1 MSKIIVAIGGVENGR
16 ILEDGSYSLYE
27 TEKID
32 REIIKLTNKDKTNYL
47 FINHAMPLEIQE
59 SYFTTTKN
67 IYGKKFNLEC
77 RMLKSTELEDSEKV
91 NELMEWADIIYEGG
105 GDTSLI
111 IDLWKKTGFDKKLYE
126 SWNKGKVICDIS
138 AGAVCYFNS
147 CNSDYIIDNNVYFE
161 VVKCLNWINLF
172 IIPYCNEIGRKESSK
187 LQLMDSNLVGIML
200 SNCSALEII
209 DDKYRIITSNNDG
222 YAYKTYWYNN
232 KYYEEKLQ
240 LNGKFKSLNGLIKR
254 N

>member
-1 MSKIIVAIGGVENGR
+1 MSKIIVAIGGGENGR

-32 REIIKLTNKDKTNYL
+32 REIIKLTNKDKPNYL
-47 FINHAMPLEIQE
+47 FINHAMPLEIQK
-59 SYFTTTKN
+59 SYFTTMKN

-77 RMLKSTELEDSEKV
+77 RMLKSTELEDNEKV

-105 GDTSLI
+105 GDTSLM

-126 SWNKGKVICDIS
+126 SWNKGKVICGIS

-147 CNSDYIIDNNVYFE
+147 CNSDYIIDNNVHFG
-161 VVKCLNWINLF
+161 VVKCLNWVNLF
-172 IIPYCNEIGRKESSK
+172 ITPHCNEIGRKESSK

-209 DDKYRIITSNNDG
+209 DDKYRIITSSNDG

-232 KYYEEKLQ
+232 KYYEEELQ
-240 LNGKFKSLNGLIKR
+240 LNGEFKSLNYLIKR
-254 N
+254 G

>member
-1 MSKIIVAIGGVENGR
+1 MSKIIVAIGGGENGR

-32 REIIKLTNKDKTNYL
+32 REIIKLTNKDKPNYL

-59 SYFTTTKN
+59 SYFTTMKN

-77 RMLKSTELEDSEKV
+77 RMLKSTELEDNEKV

-105 GDTSLI
+105 GDTSLM
-111 IDLWKKTGFDKKLYE
+111 IDLWKKTGFYKKLYE
-126 SWNKGKVICDIS
+126 SWNKGKVICGIS

-147 CNSDYIIDNNVYFE
+147 CNSDYIIDNNVHFE

-172 IIPYCNEIGRKESSK
+172 ITPHCNEIGRKESSK

-209 DDKYRIITSNNDG
+209 DDKYRIITSSNDG

-240 LNGKFKSLNGLIKR
+240 LNGEVESLNNLIKR
-254 N
+254 G